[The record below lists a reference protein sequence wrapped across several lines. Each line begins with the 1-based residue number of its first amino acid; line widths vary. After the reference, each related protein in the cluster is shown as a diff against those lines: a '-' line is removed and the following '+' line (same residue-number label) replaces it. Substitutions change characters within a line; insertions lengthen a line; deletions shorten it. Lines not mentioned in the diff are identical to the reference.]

1 MLTFLLC
8 GLVVCSILA
17 VFAKDLL
24 QAAISLAGASVFLAL
39 AFFRLGATYVGV
51 FELSVVA
58 GLITV
63 LFISTIGLTRV
74 DGEVK
79 ENRWARLAFPVFF
92 VVVVLIDLLV
102 MGQLLGAINV
112 LPGFADTEVFSQV
125 FWGERSLDLVAQ
137 VAVIL
142 AGVFC
147 VLALFRK
154 RSGDE

>member
-1 MLTFLLC
+1 
-8 GLVVCSILA
+8 
-17 VFAKDLL
+17 
-24 QAAISLAGASVFLAL
+24 
-39 AFFRLGATYVGV
+39 
-51 FELSVVA
+51 
-58 GLITV
+58 
-63 LFISTIGLTRV
+63 V

-79 ENRWARLAFPVFF
+79 ENRWARLAFPVFL

-102 MGQLLGAINV
+102 MGQLLGAVNV
-112 LPGFADTEVFSQV
+112 LPGNADTEVFSQV

-137 VAVIL
+137 IAVIL